1 MWNQKLVK
9 RVFEVSQF
17 QNEKHLT
24 ENLLIKVTKFTQ
36 RELLL
41 LKNLSTRNFHEE
53 RIYNNSPDPRLF

>member
-41 LKNLSTRNFHEE
+41 KNLSTRNFHEE
-53 RIYNNSPDPRLF
+53 RIYILV